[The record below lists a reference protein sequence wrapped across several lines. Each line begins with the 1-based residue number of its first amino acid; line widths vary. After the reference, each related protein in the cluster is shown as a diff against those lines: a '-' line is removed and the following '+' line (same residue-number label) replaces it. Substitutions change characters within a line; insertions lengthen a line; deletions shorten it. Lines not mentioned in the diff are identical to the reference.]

1 MKHEISAEWLTID
14 KVGEILR
21 EHAELSLS
29 ADARNR
35 IETCRN
41 YLDNKMETQK
51 EPIYGITTGFG
62 SLCNI
67 SIDATQLRQLQKN
80 LVMSHS
86 CGVGERVPDE
96 IVRLM
101 LLLKA
106 QSLSY
111 GNSGVQLVTVQ
122 RLLDFFN
129 NDILPVV
136 YQQGSLGASG
146 DLAPLANMSL
156 PLLGLGMVSHKGEL
170 RPAADVLA
178 EMGWEPIELQS
189 KEGLALLN
197 GTQFMSA
204 YGVWSLLNAKR
215 LSKLADK
222 IAAMNAAATQTA
234 LEAVTEA
241 GSTYDEITSIPQEV
255 MDAAKEMGGT
265 LEEMYTVTFDGQP
278 AGYAVKLT
286 ASGSQGLI
294 EMVIGVD
301 AEQKITGISVVNHSE
316 TSGIGTKVCG
326 NKPNDDGVPV
336 LDQFVG
342 MSGAGTLKVGKT
354 VTAISGATV
363 STKGVT
369 KGANAALAAVAAL
382 G

>member
-1 MKHEISAEWLTID
+1 
-14 KVGEILR
+14 
-21 EHAELSLS
+21 
-29 ADARNR
+29 
-35 IETCRN
+35 
-41 YLDNKMETQK
+41 
-51 EPIYGITTGFG
+51 
-62 SLCNI
+62 
-67 SIDATQLRQLQKN
+67 
-80 LVMSHS
+80 
-86 CGVGERVPDE
+86 
-96 IVRLM
+96 
-101 LLLKA
+101 
-106 QSLSY
+106 
-111 GNSGVQLVTVQ
+111 
-122 RLLDFFN
+122 
-129 NDILPVV
+129 
-136 YQQGSLGASG
+136 
-146 DLAPLANMSL
+146 
-156 PLLGLGMVSHKGEL
+156 
-170 RPAADVLA
+170 
-178 EMGWEPIELQS
+178 
-189 KEGLALLN
+189 
-197 GTQFMSA
+197 
-204 YGVWSLLNAKR
+204 
-215 LSKLADK
+215 
-222 IAAMNAAATQTA
+222 
-234 LEAVTEA
+234 
-241 GSTYDEITSIPQEV
+241 

-354 VTAISGATV
+354 VTPISGATV